1 MKLNKDILKK
11 NNINL
16 KKKFINCSPSS
27 LKRGDYVQLHFFLYD
42 NKKKGG
48 LMSRIN
54 KITAIVL
61 KKKIRLNNIS
71 FLVST
76 MYKNE
81 KVKWRLF

>member
-81 KVKWRLF
+81 KVKWRL